1 MRSKIETQVN
11 VTYSVDANCFLAF
24 AEMVIDFIRNSS
36 LNSKIVNRKAAKG
49 LEFRLTT
56 YIAEWRSRYH
66 HDLHPLSSS
75 LNSIT
80 ITLFLD
86 PT

>member
-36 LNSKIVNRKAAKG
+36 LNSKNRK
-49 LEFRLTT
+49 
-56 YIAEWRSRYH
+56 S
-66 HDLHPLSSS
+66 
-75 LNSIT
+75 
-80 ITLFLD
+80 
-86 PT
+86 

>member
-1 MRSKIETQVN
+1 MGSKIETQVN

-24 AEMVIDFIRNSS
+24 AEIVIDFIRNSS
-36 LNSKIVNRKAAKG
+36 LNSKNRKAAKG
-49 LEFRLTT
+49 LEFRLAT

-86 PT
+86 PI